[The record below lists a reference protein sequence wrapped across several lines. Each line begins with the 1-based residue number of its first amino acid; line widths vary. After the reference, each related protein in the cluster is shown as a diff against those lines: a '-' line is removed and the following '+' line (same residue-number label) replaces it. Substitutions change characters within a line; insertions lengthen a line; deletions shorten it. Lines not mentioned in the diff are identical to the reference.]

1 MGATLSTPEPTPTPE
16 PQPQT
21 PAEPPAAAAAT
32 DWEAEAKKWKDITLK
47 AEARANSNAD
57 AAKKLKEIED
67 RDLSELQKLQRD
79 RDELSQKLTPLQQEN
94 ARLNVALDK
103 GLPKALAGR
112 LQGTTVEELTA
123 DAEALMALLS
133 KPAQPVV
140 PQPRP
145 DPSQG
150 AQAQSVDGDD
160 ALWEQYKPHVLNNIR
175 K

>member
-1 MGATLSTPEPTPTPE
+1 VPD
-16 PQPQT
+16 
-21 PAEPPAAAAAT
+21 PAVNVSADVSQAVPAMQKTEAEVAPSEMDWKAEAEKWKAFSRKNEDAAKANAAAAA
-32 DWEAEAKKWKDITLK
+32 
-47 AEARANSNAD
+47 
-57 AAKKLKEIED
+57 KLKEFED

-94 ARLNVALDK
+94 ARLHVALDK

-112 LQGTTVEELTA
+112 LQGSTVEELTA
-123 DAEALMALLS
+123 DAEALMALVTQ
-133 KPAQPVV
+133 PVAPVV

-145 DPSQG
+145 DQSQG
-150 AQAQSVDGDD
+150 PQPSSVNTDD